1 MTYIQNII
9 KNILILSILV
19 FILSCNNNKENNI
32 STNEEIVNTDS
43 SKITSKDIA
52 KLKYTDYALSRLTQ
66 NKTSNWQK
74 FNELTNIIE
83 TLKSGDLSFFK
94 DDKAILT
101 SFLND
106 LKNEVPESLNTP
118 SVLVR
123 LSVIE
128 TAFLKLEG
136 LAILSSAKKED
147 LLKTIKDVLVSYT
160 NLVFQMNKKFEKE
173 SQNIVKPN

>member
-19 FILSCNNNKENNI
+19 FILGCNNSKENNI
-32 STNEEIVNTDS
+32 STNEEIVNTD

-83 TLKSGDLSFFK
+83 ILKSGDLSFFK

-106 LKNEVPESLNTP
+106 LKNEVPEYLNTP